1 MTPLR
6 VTYAVGEVSIQ
17 DLGRTGHM
25 HEGVPP
31 GGAVVRS
38 RLVAANRRAG
48 NRDDAVAIEV
58 AGELVI
64 TADVHVELATP
75 EATTALEPGQELRI
89 KDRGWTYLAVRGGI
103 AAWRVLGGYGALPG
117 QRLRKGDPLAPANE
131 PRTTTPPPPAL
142 VERAVRVIPGP
153 DLDAFGP
160 DALDVLCR
168 EPYRAG
174 LASRTGTKLAGATIP
189 RVAGYREQSR
199 PMVRGAIE
207 VAADG
212 TPIILGPDHPTTGGY
227 PVLGVVAEADLDHA
241 FAFGELR
248 FYIA

>member
-6 VTYAVGEVSIQ
+6 VTYAVGEVSLQ

-31 GGAVVRS
+31 GGAAVRA
-38 RLVAANRRAG
+38 RLIAANRRAG

-58 AGELVI
+58 AGELVLVSY
-64 TADVHVELATP
+64 VHVELATP
-75 EATTALEPGQELRI
+75 EATTTLEPGQELRI
-89 KDRGWTYLAVRGGI
+89 KDRSWTYLAVRGGI
-103 AAWRVLGGYGALPG
+103 AAWRVLDGFGALPG
-117 QRLRKGDPLAPANE
+117 QRLRKGDPLAPANDA
-131 PRTTTPPPPAL
+131 RIATPPPPEL
-142 VERAVRVIPGP
+142 VERPVRVIPGP
-153 DLDAFGP
+153 DLDAFSP

-168 EPYRAG
+168 ERYRAG
-174 LASRTGTKLAGATIP
+174 LAARTGTKLVGPTLS
-189 RVAGYREQSR
+189 RVAGYRERSQ

-207 VAADG
+207 VASDG